1 MSLEISFYQASQS
14 QHKVRLSK
22 LLLFYFFHTPLIMSF
37 QCRYHIC
44 SICYRGTQE
53 HGGGRSCW
61 QRHSRQRQWQPARQ
75 LGRTRGVGVEFDS
88 AFAKSTVAG
97 FLRPLL
103 KALLCPSPQFRP
115 PPIGVGGRLR
125 VLVVVFG
132 CSVTQRSY
140 LSLESQSAGK
150 LWHLA
155 ARSMCK
161 LRSFCLQ
168 RYFPH
173 NRRRERFIFLHYR
186 WMQNC
191 C

>member
-1 MSLEISFYQASQS
+1 MSDCPNWSCFFL
-14 QHKVRLSK
+14 
-22 LLLFYFFHTPLIMSF
+22 FFHTALIVSF

-53 HGGGRSCW
+53 HVGGRSCW
-61 QRHSRQRQWQPARQ
+61 QRHSRQGRWQQARQ
-75 LGRTRGVGVEFDS
+75 QGRTRGVGVESDS

-103 KALLCPSPQFRP
+103 KAFLFPSPQFRP
-115 PPIGVGGRLR
+115 PPIGEEDRLR

-155 ARSMCK
+155 ARSMGK
-161 LRSFCLQ
+161 LISFCLQ
-168 RYFPH
+168 RYSFH
-173 NRRRERFIFLHYR
+173 NPTSIASFHYR
-186 WMQNC
+186 
-191 C
+191 